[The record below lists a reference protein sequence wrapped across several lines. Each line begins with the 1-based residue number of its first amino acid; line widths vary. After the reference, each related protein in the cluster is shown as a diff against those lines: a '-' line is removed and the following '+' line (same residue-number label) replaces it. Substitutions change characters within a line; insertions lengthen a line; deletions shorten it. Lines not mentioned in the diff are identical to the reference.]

1 MTLNSPLL
9 EIKDLQVSI
18 NENEILKKLNLT
30 VKKGE
35 IHAIMV

>member
-18 NENEILKKLNLT
+18 NENEILKNLNLT
-30 VKKGE
+30 
-35 IHAIMV
+35 IQ

>member
-1 MTLNSPLL
+1 MNLNSPLL

-30 VKKGE
+30 CK
-35 IHAIMV
+35 